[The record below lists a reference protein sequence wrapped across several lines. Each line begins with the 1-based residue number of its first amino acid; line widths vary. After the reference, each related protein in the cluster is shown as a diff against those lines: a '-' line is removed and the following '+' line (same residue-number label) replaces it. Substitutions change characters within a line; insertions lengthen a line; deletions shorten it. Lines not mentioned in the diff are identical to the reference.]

1 APHFP
6 HLVFMR
12 VSPCLTLTVFRSS
25 ASFTKRSVSSRVAC
39 FELSRLFAFL
49 VTSTA
54 QRILDHQQHRSKPA
68 VTGTLPSGLLD
79 LSNPTLPERVSTSQ
93 KCHTGLMQCSK
104 DP

>member
-1 APHFP
+1 MSPIGQLSQRLLFSPHSLHVYSTRTCPGGAETRFGAPHFP

-12 VSPCLTLTVFRSS
+12 VSHCLTLTVFRSS

-54 QRILDHQQHRSKPA
+54 QRILDHQQHRSKP
-68 VTGTLPSGLLD
+68 
-79 LSNPTLPERVSTSQ
+79 
-93 KCHTGLMQCSK
+93 
-104 DP
+104 